1 METPVF
7 KSTLNTRAVL
17 DGSLRYIRSD
27 VPTAVTAEEAEW
39 LLSNGITTVIDL
51 RSDCER
57 EKKPC
62 PLMADAR
69 FSYRCLPI
77 TGGDRVPACPQDV
90 PVSYIGMAD
99 ERLDEILSLLLGA
112 KTGVLYFCNAGKDR
126 TGVVTAALLH
136 RLGVG
141 REAIVADYMKSK
153 DNLSAVLTAY
163 AAQNPAVDIEV
174 ITPHREYIE
183 KFLDWYC
190 AQ

>member
-27 VPTAVTAEEAEW
+27 VPTAVSPEEAEW
-39 LLSNGITTVIDL
+39 LLRNAITAVIDL

-77 TGGDRVPACPQDV
+77 TGGVFAWTAVIIAVSVLFEKLFLRLTDRVLRKV
-90 PVSYIGMAD
+90 GNIHAD
-99 ERLDEILSLLLGA
+99 
-112 KTGVLYFCNAGKDR
+112 
-126 TGVVTAALLH
+126 
-136 RLGVG
+136 
-141 REAIVADYMKSK
+141 
-153 DNLSAVLTAY
+153 
-163 AAQNPAVDIEV
+163 
-174 ITPHREYIE
+174 
-183 KFLDWYC
+183 
-190 AQ
+190 